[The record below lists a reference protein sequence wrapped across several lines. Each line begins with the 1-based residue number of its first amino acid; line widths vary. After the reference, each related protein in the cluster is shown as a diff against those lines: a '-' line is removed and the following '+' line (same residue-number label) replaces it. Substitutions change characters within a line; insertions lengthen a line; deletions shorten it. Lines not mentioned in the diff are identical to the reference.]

1 MTNVR
6 TATVEANYDRISVH
20 LYTDEDVAGLEECFP
35 APGLLQGE
43 TCHGC

>member
-6 TATVEANYDRISVH
+6 AATAETNYDRISVRV
-20 LYTDEDVAGLEECFP
+20 YTDVAGLGECFP
-35 APGLLQGE
+35 APGLLLGD